1 METKLTLRLDEMLI
15 RQAKAHAEKSGK
27 SVSRLVADFFTAIE
41 PDASTAGMTG
51 AAAVP
56 LEIRALPPIT
66 RSLLGIIPEHLVIDD
81 KLEYRTH
88 LDEKY
93 R

>member
-1 METKLTLRLDEMLI
+1 METKLTLRLDDRLI

-27 SVSRLVADFFTAIE
+27 SVSRLVADFFSAIE
-41 PDASTAGMTG
+41 PDASGAGMAG
-51 AAAVP
+51 AAAMP
-56 LEIRALPPIT
+56 PELHALPPIT
-66 RSLLGIIPEHLVIDD
+66 RSLLGIVPEHVVIDD
-81 KLEYRTH
+81 KREYRTH

>member
-1 METKLTLRLDEMLI
+1 METKLTLRLDDMLI

-41 PDASTAGMTG
+41 SDASAAGMTG
-51 AAAVP
+51 ADAVP
-56 LEIRALPPIT
+56 LEIHALPPIT
-66 RSLLGIIPEHLVIDD
+66 RSLLGIVPDHVVIDD
-81 KLEYRTH
+81 KRAYRTH